1 MESRSSRT
9 IRVIVV
15 EAVGVLDTDMY
26 SLLSYQVVMFLEHEE
41 CGPLY
46 KAKRK
51 GGWLAFEALCD

>member
-1 MESRSSRT
+1 M
-9 IRVIVV
+9 V